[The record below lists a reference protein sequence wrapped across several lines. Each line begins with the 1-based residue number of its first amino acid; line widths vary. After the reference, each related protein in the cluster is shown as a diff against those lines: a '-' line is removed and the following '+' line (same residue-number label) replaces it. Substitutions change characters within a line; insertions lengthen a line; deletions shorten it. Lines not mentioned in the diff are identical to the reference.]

1 MPNMLLGGQQP
12 YEPSGYFMDNPTA
25 VEVTLCHSPAV
36 AGAKFRVVRSAGNAS
51 QPRGIKLQ
59 MPAKKNVMKQQVFGY
74 VSIPWLEDWY
84 GDVMDP
90 TAIEH
95 AAHSFLYNMT
105 QGNSEGNGIGEEHM
119 WFWNHAHVIQSA
131 IDYSGGIYGV
141 PGGWWFA
148 VQITDPT
155 TWQKVM
161 SEEYTGFSL
170 GSYVSWTDTHSEDV
184 RLGILQ
190 NIPNMK
196 AVSPVK
202 PTKGKFGMFKD
213 PGAFGFPTEQS
224 DYADP
229 ANNKFPLN
237 TRSRAYATL
246 RYVLQNYDSEGYSI
260 DELKFI
266 VRRMLAAI
274 TAHGDDVPKE
284 FLERAGFGSKQN
296 VLDFA
301 AENGMKSQSVPNLS
315 LEEVTN
321 MALSPDI
328 LEAIQTAVHDTV
340 GTEMAAQKTM
350 LDNIQKSLQSMN
362 QQAPAPAQQTTPAAP
377 AQQAPAPAQQTTPAA
392 PAQQTPAPAQQT
404 TPAAPAAPAQ
414 QTTPAPTQAPA
425 LPAATQQSFSLD
437 DIKNVVTEVLKG
449 QQAAPVTPAAPAPT
463 PAMQNLNPTDL
474 ATAIAQQTAAAIAE
488 QNRQNLAAMQGI
500 ADAIASMPLP
510 RATSVKTMSADQK
523 AQFIQNMVAKVQSGM
538 DITSEEGR
546 LAEQMGVDFNADNPF
561 AALGIS
567 LDAKK

>member
-1 MPNMLLGGQQP
+1 MLLGGQQP

-51 QPRGIKLQ
+51 QPMGIKLQ
-59 MPAKKNVMKQQVFGY
+59 MPARKNAMKQQVFGY

-95 AAHSFLYNMT
+95 AAHSFLHNIQ

-119 WFWNHAHVIQSA
+119 WFWNNAHVIQSA
-131 IDYSGGIYGV
+131 IDYNGGIYGV

-170 GSYVSWTDTHSEDV
+170 GSYVEWTDTHSDDV
-184 RLGILQ
+184 RLKILEG
-190 NIPNMK
+190 IPNMK

-202 PTKGKFGMFKD
+202 PTKGKFGMFRD

-284 FLERAGFGSKQN
+284 FMERAGFGSKQN

-301 AENGMKSQSVPNLS
+301 AENGIKVQSVQS
-315 LEEVTN
+315 SSTEEVTT
-321 MALSPDI
+321 MALTPEI
-328 LEAIQTAVHDTV
+328 LEAIQAAVHDTV
-340 GTEMAAQKTM
+340 GTEMATQKAT
-350 LDNIQKSLQSMN
+350 LDSIQKSLQSIVG
-362 QQAPAPAQQTTPAAP
+362 QSAPDNPAAP
-377 AQQAPAPAQQTTPAA
+377 AQQSEPNTQPAA
-392 PAQQTPAPAQQT
+392 Q
-404 TPAAPAAPAQ
+404 AAPVASAPV
-414 QTTPAPTQAPA
+414 
-425 LPAATQQSFSLD
+425 QQSFSLD
-437 DIKNVVTEVLKG
+437 DIKNVVSEVLKG
-449 QQAAPVTPAAPAPT
+449 QQSQPTTPAAPAA
-463 PAMQNLNPTDL
+463 PAP
-474 ATAIAQQTAAAIAE
+474 AAPAPAAQSFDAAEFAKIVAQTASVALAE
-488 QNRQNLAAMQGI
+488 QNKQNLEAMQSI
-500 ADAIASMPLP
+500 ANAIASMPIP
-510 RATSVKTMSADQK
+510 RATSAKNMSADQRT
-523 AQFIQNMVAKVQSGM
+523 QFIQSMVAKVQSGM

-561 AALGIS
+561 AALGIT
-567 LDAKK
+567 LTKAQN

>member
-1 MPNMLLGGQQP
+1 MDLLQLRGILYKKKGVTKEVPNMLLGGQQP

-51 QPRGIKLQ
+51 QPMGIKLQ
-59 MPAKKNVMKQQVFGY
+59 MPAKKNAMKQQVFGY

-95 AAHSFLYNMT
+95 AAHSFLHNIQ
-105 QGNSEGNGIGEEHM
+105 QGNSEGNGIGEEHT
-119 WFWNHAHVIQSA
+119 WFWNNAHVIQSA
-131 IDYSGGIYGV
+131 IDYNGGIYGV

-170 GSYVSWTDTHSEDV
+170 GSYVEWTDTHSDDV
-184 RLGILQ
+184 RLKILEG
-190 NIPNMK
+190 IPNMK

-284 FLERAGFGSKQN
+284 FMERAGFGSKQN

-301 AENGMKSQSVPNLS
+301 AENGIKAQSVQSNS
-315 LEEVTN
+315 EEVTN
-321 MALSPDI
+321 MALSPEI

-340 GTEMAAQKTM
+340 GTEMATQKAV
-350 LDNIQKSLQSMN
+350 LDSIQKSLQSMSTQAAPVAN
-362 QQAPAPAQQTTPAAP
+362 NAPATQAAP
-377 AQQAPAPAQQTTPAA
+377 TQPAEPAG
-392 PAQQTPAPAQQT
+392 
-404 TPAAPAAPAQ
+404 APAAPAQ
-414 QTTPAPTQAPA
+414 PV
-425 LPAATQQSFSLD
+425 QQSFSLD
-437 DIKNVVTEVLKG
+437 DIKNVVSEVLKS
-449 QQAAPVTPAAPAPT
+449 QQTSAAPATPATPATPAAPAAPATQSFDPT
-463 PAMQNLNPTDL
+463 EL
-474 ATAIAQQTAAAIAE
+474 AKIVAQTTAAALAE
-488 QNRQNLAAMQGI
+488 QSKQSLEAMQGI
-500 ADAIASMPLP
+500 ANAISSMPLP
-510 RATSVKTMSADQK
+510 RSTSAKTMSADQK
-523 AQFIQNMVAKVQSGM
+523 TQFIQSMVAKVQSGM
-538 DITSEEGR
+538 DISSEEGR

-561 AALGIS
+561 AAFGIS
-567 LDAKK
+567 LEGSKN

>member
-1 MPNMLLGGQQP
+1 MLLGGQQP

-36 AGAKFRVVRSAGNAS
+36 KGAKFRVVRSAGNAE
-51 QPRGIKLQ
+51 QPLGIKLQ
-59 MPAKKNVMKQQVFGY
+59 MPAKKNAMKQQVFGY

-131 IDYSGGIYGV
+131 IDYNGGIYGV

-170 GSYVSWTDTHSEDV
+170 GSYVSWTDTHSDDV
-184 RLGILQ
+184 RLCILQ

-202 PTKGKFGMFKD
+202 PTKGKFGMFVD

-274 TAHGDDVPKE
+274 TTHGDDVPKE

-301 AENGMKSQSVPNLS
+301 AENGMKIQSVPNS
-315 LEEVTN
+315 STEEVTN
-321 MALSPDI
+321 MALSPEI
-328 LEAIQTAVHDTV
+328 LEAIQTAVHDTM
-340 GTEMAAQKTM
+340 GAEMATQKTV
-350 LDNIQKSLQSMN
+350 LDNIQKSLQSMT
-362 QQAPAPAQQTTPAAP
+362 QQAAPSTAPSTTPQPAQQTTPVAPAPAKQTEPVAPEAP
-377 AQQAPAPAQQTTPAA
+377 AQQSFTLDDIKNIVSDVLKSQQAPAA
-392 PAQQTPAPAQQT
+392 PATPAPAQQSFD
-404 TPAAPAAPAQ
+404 PAEFAKIVAQSTSAA
-414 QTTPAPTQAPA
+414 
-425 LPAATQQSFSLD
+425 L
-437 DIKNVVTEVLKG
+437 
-449 QQAAPVTPAAPAPT
+449 
-463 PAMQNLNPTDL
+463 
-474 ATAIAQQTAAAIAE
+474 AE
-488 QNRQNLAAMQGI
+488 QSKQNLAAMQSI
-500 ADAIASMPLP
+500 ADAIAAMPLP
-510 RATSVKTMSADQK
+510 RATSAKNMSADQK
-523 AQFIQNMVAKVQSGM
+523 TQFIQSMVAKVQSGM
-538 DITSEEGR
+538 DISSEEGR

-567 LDAKK
+567 LNSAKKD

>member
-1 MPNMLLGGQQP
+1 
-12 YEPSGYFMDNPTA
+12 
-25 VEVTLCHSPAV
+25 
-36 AGAKFRVVRSAGNAS
+36 
-51 QPRGIKLQ
+51 
-59 MPAKKNVMKQQVFGY
+59 
-74 VSIPWLEDWY
+74 
-84 GDVMDP
+84 
-90 TAIEH
+90 
-95 AAHSFLYNMT
+95 
-105 QGNSEGNGIGEEHM
+105 
-119 WFWNHAHVIQSA
+119 
-131 IDYSGGIYGV
+131 
-141 PGGWWFA
+141 
-148 VQITDPT
+148 
-155 TWQKVM
+155 
-161 SEEYTGFSL
+161 
-170 GSYVSWTDTHSEDV
+170 
-184 RLGILQ
+184 
-190 NIPNMK
+190 MK
-196 AVSPVK
+196 AISPVK

-274 TAHGDDVPKE
+274 TTHGDDVPKE

-301 AENGMKSQSVPNLS
+301 AESGMKIQSVQNTS
-315 LEEVTN
+315 TTEEVIP

-340 GTEMAAQKTM
+340 GTEMATQKAM
-350 LDNIQKSLQSMN
+350 LDSIQKSLQSLN
-362 QQAPAPAQQTTPAAP
+362 QQTAPTPTAPTNPAPVQQTAP
-377 AQQAPAPAQQTTPAA
+377 TAPTNPAPV
-392 PAQQTPAPAQQT
+392 
-404 TPAAPAAPAQ
+404 
-414 QTTPAPTQAPA
+414 
-425 LPAATQQSFSLD
+425 QQSFSLD
-437 DIKNVVTEVLKG
+437 DIKNVLSEVLKG
-449 QQAAPVTPAAPAPT
+449 QQSAPVTPAPAPT
-463 PAMQNLNPTDL
+463 VQNLNPTDL

-488 QNRQNLAAMQGI
+488 QNKQNLAAMQGI
-500 ADAIASMPLP
+500 ADAIANMPLP

-523 AQFIQNMVAKVQSGM
+523 TQFIQNIVAKVQSGA

-567 LDAKK
+567 LTDAKK

>member
-1 MPNMLLGGQQP
+1 MLLGGQQP

-51 QPRGIKLQ
+51 QPMGIKLQ
-59 MPAKKNVMKQQVFGY
+59 MPAKKNAMKQQVFGY

-95 AAHSFLYNMT
+95 AAHSFLHNIQ

-119 WFWNHAHVIQSA
+119 WFWNNAHVIQSA
-131 IDYSGGIYGV
+131 IDYNGGIYGV

-170 GSYVSWTDTHSEDV
+170 GSYVSWTDTHSDDV
-184 RLGILQ
+184 RLKILKG
-190 NIPNMK
+190 IPNMK

-202 PTKGKFGMFKD
+202 PTKGKFGMFRD

-274 TAHGDDVPKE
+274 TTHGDDVPNE

-301 AENGMKSQSVPNLS
+301 AENGMKTQSVPS
-315 LEEVTN
+315 SSTEEVTD
-321 MALSPDI
+321 MALSPEI
-328 LEAIQTAVHDTV
+328 LEAIQAAVHDTM
-340 GTEMAAQKTM
+340 GAEMATQKTI
-350 LDNIQKSLQSMN
+350 LGNIQNSLQGLSA
-362 QQAPAPAQQTTPAAP
+362 QAAPAAAPAKPTDPANPAPAQQATPTQQAAP
-377 AQQAPAPAQQTTPAA
+377 APTPA
-392 PAQQTPAPAQQT
+392 
-404 TPAAPAAPAQ
+404 
-414 QTTPAPTQAPA
+414 
-425 LPAATQQSFSLD
+425 QQSFSLD
-437 DIKNVVTEVLKG
+437 DIKNVVAEVLKG
-449 QQAAPVTPAAPAPT
+449 QQAAPAQPAAPTAPAQPAAPAQPVAPAAPAPS
-463 PAMQNLNPTDL
+463 AQSFD
-474 ATAIAQQTAAAIAE
+474 AAEIAKIVAQSTSAALAE
-488 QNRQNLAAMQGI
+488 QSKQNLAAMQSI
-500 ADAIASMPLP
+500 ADAIAAMPIQ
-510 RATSVKTMSADQK
+510 RATSAKTMSADQRT
-523 AQFIQNMVAKVQSGM
+523 QFLQGIVAKVQSGA

-546 LAEQMGVDFNADNPF
+546 LAEQMGVDFSADNPF
-561 AALGIS
+561 AGLGLS
-567 LDAKK
+567 LADNKK

>member
-1 MPNMLLGGQQP
+1 MGLLQLRGILYKKKGVTKEVPNMLLGGQQP

-51 QPRGIKLQ
+51 QPMGIKLQ
-59 MPAKKNVMKQQVFGY
+59 MPAKKNAMKQQVFGY

-95 AAHSFLYNMT
+95 AAHSFLHNIQ
-105 QGNSEGNGIGEEHM
+105 QGNSDGNGIGEEHM
-119 WFWNHAHVIQSA
+119 WFWNNAHVIQSA
-131 IDYSGGIYGV
+131 IDYNGGIYGV

-170 GSYVSWTDTHSEDV
+170 GSYVEWTDTHSDDV
-184 RLGILQ
+184 RLKILEG
-190 NIPNMK
+190 IPNMK

-284 FLERAGFGSKQN
+284 FMERAGFGSKQN

-301 AENGMKSQSVPNLS
+301 AENGIKAQSVQSNS
-315 LEEVTN
+315 EEVTN
-321 MALSPDI
+321 MALSPEI

-340 GTEMAAQKTM
+340 GTEMATQKAV
-350 LDNIQKSLQSMN
+350 LDSIQKSLQSMSTQAAPVAN
-362 QQAPAPAQQTTPAAP
+362 NAPATQAAP
-377 AQQAPAPAQQTTPAA
+377 TQPVEPTG
-392 PAQQTPAPAQQT
+392 
-404 TPAAPAAPAQ
+404 APAAPAQ
-414 QTTPAPTQAPA
+414 PV
-425 LPAATQQSFSLD
+425 QQSFSLD
-437 DIKNVVTEVLKG
+437 DIKNVVSEVLKS
-449 QQAAPVTPAAPAPT
+449 QQTSAAPATPATPATPAAPVAQAAPAA
-463 PAMQNLNPTDL
+463 PATQSFDPTEL
-474 ATAIAQQTAAAIAE
+474 AKIVAQTTAAALAE
-488 QNRQNLAAMQGI
+488 QSKQSLEAMQGI
-500 ADAIASMPLP
+500 ANAISSMPLP
-510 RATSVKTMSADQK
+510 RSTSAKTMSADQK
-523 AQFIQNMVAKVQSGM
+523 TQFIQSMVAKVQSGM
-538 DITSEEGR
+538 DISSEEGR

-561 AALGIS
+561 AAFGIS
-567 LDAKK
+567 LEGSKN

>member
-1 MPNMLLGGQQP
+1 MLLGGQQP

-51 QPRGIKLQ
+51 QPMGIKLQ
-59 MPAKKNVMKQQVFGY
+59 MPAKKNAMKQQVFGY

-95 AAHSFLYNMT
+95 AAHSFLHNIQ
-105 QGNSEGNGIGEEHM
+105 QGNSEGNGIGEEHR
-119 WFWNHAHVIQSA
+119 WFWNNAHVIQSA
-131 IDYSGGIYGV
+131 IDYNGGIYGV

-170 GSYVSWTDTHSEDV
+170 GSYVSWTDTHSDDV
-184 RLGILQ
+184 RLKILEG
-190 NIPNMK
+190 IPNMK

-202 PTKGKFGMFKD
+202 PTKGKFGMFRD

-284 FLERAGFGSKQN
+284 FMERAGFGSKQN

-301 AENGMKSQSVPNLS
+301 AENGIKVQSVQS
-315 LEEVTN
+315 SSTEEVTT
-321 MALSPDI
+321 MALTPEI

-340 GTEMAAQKTM
+340 GTEMATQKAT
-350 LDNIQKSLQSMN
+350 LDSIQKSLQSIVGQSATAN
-362 QQAPAPAQQTTPAAP
+362 NVAPTAPAQQSEPNTQPAA
-377 AQQAPAPAQQTTPAA
+377 QPAA
-392 PAQQTPAPAQQT
+392 Q
-404 TPAAPAAPAQ
+404 AAPVASAPV
-414 QTTPAPTQAPA
+414 
-425 LPAATQQSFSLD
+425 QQSFSLD
-437 DIKNVVTEVLKG
+437 DIKNVVSEVLKG
-449 QQAAPVTPAAPAPT
+449 QQSQQPTTPTAPATPAPATPAAPAAQSFD
-463 PAMQNLNPTDL
+463 PAEL
-474 ATAIAQQTAAAIAE
+474 AKIVAQTTAAALAE
-488 QNRQNLAAMQGI
+488 QSKQSLEAMQGI
-500 ADAIASMPLP
+500 ANAISSMPLP
-510 RATSVKTMSADQK
+510 RSTSAKTMSADQK
-523 AQFIQNMVAKVQSGM
+523 TQFIQSMVAKVQSGM
-538 DITSEEGR
+538 DISSEEGR

-561 AALGIS
+561 SALGIS
-567 LDAKK
+567 LEGSKN

>member
-1 MPNMLLGGQQP
+1 MPNMLSGGQQP

-51 QPRGIKLQ
+51 QPMGIKLQ
-59 MPAKKNVMKQQVFGY
+59 MPAKKNAMKQQVFGY

-95 AAHSFLYNMT
+95 AAHSFLHNIQ
-105 QGNSEGNGIGEEHM
+105 QGNSEGNGIGEEHR
-119 WFWNHAHVIQSA
+119 WFWNNAHVIQSA
-131 IDYSGGIYGV
+131 IDYNGGIYGV

-170 GSYVSWTDTHSEDV
+170 GSYVEWTDTHSDDV
-184 RLGILQ
+184 RLKILEG
-190 NIPNMK
+190 IPNMK
-196 AVSPVK
+196 AVSPIK
-202 PTKGKFGMFKD
+202 PTKGKFGMFRD

-246 RYVLQNYDSEGYSI
+246 RYVLRNYDSEGYSI

-284 FLERAGFGSKQN
+284 LLERAGFGSKQN
-296 VLDFA
+296 VIDFA
-301 AENGMKSQSVPNLS
+301 AENGIKVQSVQS
-315 LEEVTN
+315 TTEEVLP
-321 MALSPDI
+321 MALSPEI

-340 GTEMAAQKTM
+340 GTEMATQKAT
-350 LDNIQKSLQSMN
+350 LDAIQASLQSITG
-362 QQAPAPAQQTTPAAP
+362 QAAPETAETPTPAPVQQTIPETQPV
-377 AQQAPAPAQQTTPAA
+377 QQTA
-392 PAQQTPAPAQQT
+392 PVTPAPAT
-404 TPAAPAAPAQ
+404 
-414 QTTPAPTQAPA
+414 
-425 LPAATQQSFSLD
+425 QSFSLD
-437 DIKNVVTEVLKG
+437 DIRNVVSDVLKG
-449 QQAAPVTPAAPAPT
+449 QAAPITPA
-463 PAMQNLNPTDL
+463 PAMQSFDP
-474 ATAIAQQTAAAIAE
+474 AEIAKIVAQTTAAAIAE
-488 QNRQNLAAMQGI
+488 QNKHNLEAMQGI
-500 ADAIASMPLP
+500 ANAISSMPLP
-510 RATSVKTMSADQK
+510 RSTSAKTMSADQK
-523 AQFIQNMVAKVQSGM
+523 SQFIKSMVAKVQSGM

-567 LDAKK
+567 LEDSKN

>member
-1 MPNMLLGGQQP
+1 MLLGGQQP

-51 QPRGIKLQ
+51 QPMGIKLQ
-59 MPAKKNVMKQQVFGY
+59 MPAKKNAMKQQVFGY

-95 AAHSFLYNMT
+95 AAHSFLHNIQ
-105 QGNSEGNGIGEEHM
+105 QGNSDGNGIGEEHM
-119 WFWNHAHVIQSA
+119 WFWNNAHVIQSA
-131 IDYSGGIYGV
+131 IDYNGGIYGV

-170 GSYVSWTDTHSEDV
+170 GSYVEWTDTHSDDV
-184 RLGILQ
+184 RLKILEG
-190 NIPNMK
+190 IPNMK

-284 FLERAGFGSKQN
+284 FMERAGFGSKQN

-301 AENGMKSQSVPNLS
+301 AENGIKAQSVQSNS
-315 LEEVTN
+315 EEVTN
-321 MALSPDI
+321 MALSPEI

-340 GTEMAAQKTM
+340 GTEMATQKAV
-350 LDNIQKSLQSMN
+350 LDSIQKSLQSMST
-362 QQAPAPAQQTTPAAP
+362 QAAP
-377 AQQAPAPAQQTTPAA
+377 AANNAPATQAA
-392 PAQQTPAPAQQT
+392 PTQPVEPAG
-404 TPAAPAAPAQ
+404 APAAPAQ
-414 QTTPAPTQAPA
+414 PV
-425 LPAATQQSFSLD
+425 QQSFSLD
-437 DIKNVVTEVLKG
+437 DIKNVVSEVLKS
-449 QQAAPVTPAAPAPT
+449 QQTPAAQAAPATPAAPAAPAAPATQSFDPT
-463 PAMQNLNPTDL
+463 EL
-474 ATAIAQQTAAAIAE
+474 AKIVAQTTAAALAE
-488 QNRQNLAAMQGI
+488 QSKQSLEAMQGI
-500 ADAIASMPLP
+500 ANAISSMPLP
-510 RATSVKTMSADQK
+510 RSTSAKTMSADQK
-523 AQFIQNMVAKVQSGM
+523 TQFIQSMVAKVQSGM
-538 DITSEEGR
+538 DISSEEGR

-561 AALGIS
+561 AAFGIS
-567 LDAKK
+567 LEGSKN

>member
-1 MPNMLLGGQQP
+1 MLLGGQQP

-51 QPRGIKLQ
+51 QPMGIKLQ
-59 MPAKKNVMKQQVFGY
+59 MPAKKNAMKQQVFGY

-95 AAHSFLYNMT
+95 AAHSFLHNIQ
-105 QGNSEGNGIGEEHM
+105 QGNSDGNGIGEEHM
-119 WFWNHAHVIQSA
+119 WFWNNAHVIQSA
-131 IDYSGGIYGV
+131 IDYNGGIYGV

-170 GSYVSWTDTHSEDV
+170 GSYVEWTDTHSDDV
-184 RLGILQ
+184 RLKILEG
-190 NIPNMK
+190 IPNMK

-213 PGAFGFPTEQS
+213 PGTFGFPTEQS

-284 FLERAGFGSKQN
+284 FMERAGFGSKQN

-301 AENGMKSQSVPNLS
+301 AENGIKAQSVQSNS
-315 LEEVTN
+315 EEVTN
-321 MALSPDI
+321 MALSPEI

-340 GTEMAAQKTM
+340 GTEMATQKAV
-350 LDNIQKSLQSMN
+350 LDSIQKSLQSMSTQAAPVAN
-362 QQAPAPAQQTTPAAP
+362 NAPATQAAP
-377 AQQAPAPAQQTTPAA
+377 TQPVEPAG
-392 PAQQTPAPAQQT
+392 
-404 TPAAPAAPAQ
+404 APAAPAQ
-414 QTTPAPTQAPA
+414 PV
-425 LPAATQQSFSLD
+425 QQSFSLD
-437 DIKNVVTEVLKG
+437 DIKNVVSEVLKS
-449 QQAAPVTPAAPAPT
+449 QQTSAAPATPATPATPAAPAAPVAQAAPAAPATQSFDPT
-463 PAMQNLNPTDL
+463 EL
-474 ATAIAQQTAAAIAE
+474 AKIVAQTTAAALAE
-488 QNRQNLAAMQGI
+488 QSKQSLEAMQGI
-500 ADAIASMPLP
+500 ANAISSMPLP
-510 RATSVKTMSADQK
+510 RSTSAKTMSADQK
-523 AQFIQNMVAKVQSGM
+523 TQFIQSMVAKVQSGM
-538 DITSEEGR
+538 DISSEEGR

-561 AALGIS
+561 AAFGIS
-567 LDAKK
+567 LEGSKN